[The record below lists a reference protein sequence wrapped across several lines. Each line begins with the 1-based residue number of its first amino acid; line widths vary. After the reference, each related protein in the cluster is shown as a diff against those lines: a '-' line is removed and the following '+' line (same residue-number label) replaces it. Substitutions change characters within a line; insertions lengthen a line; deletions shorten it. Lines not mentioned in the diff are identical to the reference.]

1 MDTIDLSE
9 KAVLGGIYNLPGEG
23 FVVELH
29 HGSATY
35 LFDKQG
41 LQHRILRSK
50 ELGFDTTA
58 EETAL
63 QRINSV
69 NPRWWLGE
77 ERGGSRRRRH
87 HRHRC
92 TRHGRHRRR

>member
-1 MDTIDLSE
+1 MIVDLSE
-9 KAVLGGIYNLPGEG
+9 KTLLGGIYNLPGEG

-41 LQHRILRSK
+41 LQHRILKKK
-50 ELGFDTTA
+50 EQGLDVTV

-63 QRINSV
+63 QRINSF
-69 NPRWWLGE
+69 NPTFVAW
-77 ERGGSRRRRH
+77 
-87 HRHRC
+87 
-92 TRHGRHRRR
+92 

>member
-9 KAVLGGIYNLPGEG
+9 KTVLGGIYNLPGEG

-35 LFDKQG
+35 LFDRQG
-41 LQHRILRSK
+41 LRHRILQKK
-50 ELGFDTTA
+50 EKGFDTTA

-69 NPRWWLGE
+69 NPALVAW
-77 ERGGSRRRRH
+77 
-87 HRHRC
+87 
-92 TRHGRHRRR
+92 